1 MTSLF
6 LSRMVN
12 GPTGDPALYVDLRW
26 QRRALLFDLGDL
38 APLSTPEILRVSH
51 AFVSHAHMDHFFG
64 FDRVLRFHLPR
75 PTELHL
81 FGPAGIIDRVQ
92 GRLAGYTWNLTASYP
107 FVLHVTEATK
117 DTLRTVTLPARE
129 CFAVADETRA
139 PFTGT
144 LVDDPLL
151 RVDGA
156 LLDHGIPCLAFA
168 LQEKDHVHI
177 DPNAL
182 ARLELRAGAWLR
194 TFKTAVREGWP
205 DDRPIAVEERGLPRG
220 DATRP
225 LGALRQLV
233 ARVDPGVRLA
243 YVTDA
248 RYHDENARRIVALA
262 RGSGILYCE
271 AMFLEKDAAL
281 AAERYHLTAVQ
292 AGALAR
298 RAGANAL
305 EVFHVSPRYS
315 QDPDAVIAEAQ
326 SAFRGEVHLAEARA

>member
-1 MTSLF
+1 VT
-6 LSRMVN
+6 
-12 GPTGDPALYVDLRW
+12 
-26 QRRALLFDLGDL
+26 
-38 APLSTPEILRVSH
+38 H
-51 AFVSHAHMDHFFG
+51 AFVSHAHMDHFYG

-81 FGPAGIIDRVQ
+81 FGPEGIIDRVR

-107 FVLHVTEATK
+107 FVLQVTEATEGG
-117 DTLRTVTLPARE
+117 LRTVILPARE
-129 CFAVADETRA
+129 CFAVAEERRA

-144 LVDDPLL
+144 LLDEPLL
-151 RVDGA
+151 RVEGA

-182 ARLELRAGAWLR
+182 GRLELRAGPWLGS
-194 TFKTAVREGWP
+194 FKTAVREGWA

-225 LGALRQLV
+225 LGALRPLV

-262 RGSGILYCE
+262 RGAGVMYCE

-281 AAERYHLTAVQ
+281 ATERYHLTAVQ

-298 RAGANAL
+298 RAGAQAL

-315 QDPDAVIAEAQ
+315 QDPDAVITEAQ
-326 SAFRGEVHLAEARA
+326 SAFRGEVSLAEARA